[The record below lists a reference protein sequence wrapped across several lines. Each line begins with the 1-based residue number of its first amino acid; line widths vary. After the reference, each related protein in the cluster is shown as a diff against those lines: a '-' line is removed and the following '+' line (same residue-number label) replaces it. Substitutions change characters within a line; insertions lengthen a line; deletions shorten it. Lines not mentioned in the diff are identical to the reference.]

1 MRSISFFSLV
11 LAANLFAISAFAK
24 TNVYLS
30 TATVS
35 MGDTVELIFESDKK
49 IESIP
54 NLDELKQYV
63 KILSTSQSSNTSII
77 NGSYS
82 QTHKISFKIYPLKT
96 GTINIPSFNF
106 KDGTT
111 APLTL
116 TVTESGSSTSGETPQ
131 TSGSI
136 SFETRIIPDTIYE
149 GQVAIYQADVYENAR
164 LNDGRI
170 NLPQLQNISLT
181 PLDNDKSF
189 SKTVDGVR
197 MNFIQK
203 DYLLTPQKT
212 GVFQIPPSELSGYVP
227 DPNKRNRTNPQI
239 NDLFRIQMMGLDP
252 FSQPQKPVFLQSNP
266 TQLTVHEK
274 PADWTGWW
282 FASDK
287 VTLSQEFKIPEKIYE
302 GDTIERTLTLTA
314 QYIDSAKLPL
324 ISHPQTDD
332 LTVFENQENRYSTIQ
347 DDKLISTEIRS
358 FILVPQKAGEY
369 ILPPIRIEYFNTSTK
384 TKDIVQVESK
394 KISVLKKQ
402 GIAAVN
408 TPPSQNEVQE
418 IQKVK
423 PVEQSLQTT
432 PLKSYKNI
440 YISIAFILIS
450 SIISL
455 FVLLIKRRLKKITLS
470 QIKTTD
476 EVSNKKKKKKPL
488 PDLYPF

>member
-11 LAANLFAISAFAK
+11 LATNLFAISAFAK

-30 TATVS
+30 TATVTI
-35 MGDTVELIFESDKK
+35 GNTVDLIFESDEK
-49 IESIP
+49 IKSIP
-54 NLDELKQYV
+54 NLDELKQHA

-111 APLTL
+111 TPLTL
-116 TVTESGSSTSGETPQ
+116 TVTESGSLTSGETPQ

-170 NLPQLQNISLT
+170 TLPQSQNISLN

-227 DPNKRNRTNPQI
+227 DPNKRSRTNPQI
-239 NDLFRIQMMGLDP
+239 NDLFRMQMMGLDP
-252 FSQPQKPVFLQSNP
+252 FSQPQKPIFLQSNV

-347 DDKLISTEIRS
+347 DDKLISTEVRS

-369 ILPPIRIEYFNTSTK
+369 ILPPVQIEYFNTNTK
-384 TKDIVQVESK
+384 TKDVVQVESQ

-402 GIAAVN
+402 GVSSIN
-408 TPPSQNEVQE
+408 TPPSQDEVQE

-423 PVEQSLQTT
+423 PVEQSLQTK
-432 PLKSYKNI
+432 PVKSYKNI
-440 YISIAFILIS
+440 YILIGFILFL

-455 FVLLIKRRLKKITLS
+455 VFILFKRKKKKITLS
-470 QIKTTD
+470 QIKTID